1 MAAWELI
8 MDLINILEN
17 LKKEKI
23 TIDEA
28 CRQIKLNNIDTLSTI
43 SNIDPHRM
51 KRTGIPEAIYA
62 EGKDPDDLV
71 KIAMEHCKHEGRAIL
86 TRVSDKQL
94 KALQK
99 KNHVEWNRYAKIA
112 ILRKEDFKVEITG
125 GSIGII
131 TAGTVDIPVAEE
143 AKIIASEMGVT
154 VHTIY
159 DVGAA
164 GIHRLFG
171 PVREMIEMGVDA
183 VVVAAGREGTLPTIV
198 SGVVDVPVIGVPVSS
213 GYGAGGN
220 GMAALYTM
228 LQSCSVL
235 AVVNIN
241 AGFTAGAY
249 AARIA
254 NMLAR
259 ERKKNMFG

>member
-1 MAAWELI
+1 MNLI
-8 MDLINILEN
+8 DLLEQY
-17 LKKEKI
+17 KKGNI
-23 TIDEA
+23 TIDET
-28 CRQIKLNNIDTLSTI
+28 CKQIKLNNIDTLRTI

-62 EGKDPDDLV
+62 EGKDPFDLLDIV
-71 KIAMEHCKHEGRAIL
+71 KDHLTHEKRAII
-86 TRVSDKQL
+86 TRVSNEQRETLEMEFDID
-94 KALQK
+94 
-99 KNHVEWNRYAKIA
+99 WNKYAKTVVI
-112 ILRKEDFKVEITG
+112 RQNGFTVKKTG
-125 GSIGII
+125 GAIGII

-143 AKIIASEMGVT
+143 AKVIAVEMGVE
-154 VHTIY
+154 VYSIY

-171 PVREMIEMGVDA
+171 RIKDIIEPGVDCI
-183 VVVAAGREGTLPTIV
+183 VVAAGREGTLPTII
-198 SGVVDVPVIGVPVSS
+198 SGIVDVPVIGVPVSS

-220 GMAALYTM
+220 GIAALYTM

-235 AVVNIN
+235 TVVNID

-254 NMLAR
+254 NMMA
-259 ERKKNMFG
+259 KS

>member
-1 MAAWELI
+1 MNLI
-8 MDLINILEN
+8 DLLEQYKNGNITL
-17 LKKEKI
+17 
-23 TIDEA
+23 DET
-28 CRQIKLNNIDTLSTI
+28 CKQIKLNNIDTLHTI

-62 EGKDPDDLV
+62 EGKDPLDLLDIV
-71 KIAMEHCKHEGRAIL
+71 KGHLTHENRAII
-86 TRVSDKQL
+86 TRVSNEQRETLDR
-94 KALQK
+94 
-99 KNHVEWNRYAKIA
+99 EFDIDWNKYAKTVVI
-112 ILRKEDFKVEITG
+112 RQNGSTVKKTG

-143 AKIIASEMGVT
+143 AKVIAVEMGVE
-154 VHTIY
+154 VYTIY

-171 PVREMIEMGVDA
+171 RIKEIIEPGVDCI
-183 VVVAAGREGTLPTIV
+183 VVAAGREGTLPTII
-198 SGVVDVPVIGVPVSS
+198 SGIVDVPVIGVPVSS

-220 GMAALYTM
+220 GIAALYTM

-235 AVVNIN
+235 TVVNID

-254 NMLAR
+254 NMMAKR
-259 ERKKNMFG
+259 